1 MKTYLALI
9 LFLIF
14 FLGSLI
20 PKVGLE
26 QSFKANELLK
36 HYQVH
41 KKQTPKNFNFF
52 DFLWLHY
59 SADSK
64 HPKNTQHP
72 NLPSLDLSGAAGF
85 ILPAFYLI
93 FLLPVLVF
101 ISRRFQHAW
110 KNFYHFSVISVIIAP
125 PRVVSKLRFVT
136 C

>member
-1 MKTYLALI
+1 MKNALALL
-9 LFLIF
+9 LFTLF
-14 FLGSLI
+14 FSGSLI

-36 HYQVH
+36 HFQDH
-41 KKQTPKNFNFF
+41 QQMSPEGISFA

-110 KNFYHFSVISVIIAP
+110 KNFYHFSVISIIIAP
-125 PRVVSKLRFVT
+125 PRVVSKLCFVT